1 MNANAEKP
9 RLLEGR
15 LAVVTGG
22 VRGIGLA
29 ISKAFAQEGA
39 RLIVT
44 TTRHPEK
51 SQAAVDEL
59 RALGGEVRIV
69 AVNVA
74 DKEEVNK
81 LLLPVIDEMGGA
93 DILVNNA
100 GITRDGLMLRMTEQA
115 WDDVISVDLKAA
127 FNTIQAVLPKM
138 MRKKGG
144 SIINISS
151 IVGVS
156 GNAGQCNYAAAKAG
170 LIGMSKS
177 LAKEMGGKG
186 IRANCI
192 APGYILTEM
201 TDFMSEEMR
210 ADYVSRIALKRAGQP
225 EEVAQVALFLASDM
239 SSYVTGQ
246 VIQCCGG
253 M

>member
-1 MNANAEKP
+1 MNTLAGKT
-9 RLLEGR
+9 
-15 LAVVTGG
+15 AVVTGAG
-22 VRGIGLA
+22 RGIGQA
-29 ISKAFAQEGA
+29 IARLFAAEGA
-39 RLIVT
+39 KVVLISRNPASCNGAADAINAEFPGSCKAYACDVADA
-44 TTRHPEK
+44 
-51 SQAAVDEL
+51 AAVDECMKQVL
-59 RALGGEVRIV
+59 ADHP
-69 AVNVA
+69 AV
-74 DKEEVNK
+74 
-81 LLLPVIDEMGGA
+81 

-151 IVGVS
+151 IVGVN